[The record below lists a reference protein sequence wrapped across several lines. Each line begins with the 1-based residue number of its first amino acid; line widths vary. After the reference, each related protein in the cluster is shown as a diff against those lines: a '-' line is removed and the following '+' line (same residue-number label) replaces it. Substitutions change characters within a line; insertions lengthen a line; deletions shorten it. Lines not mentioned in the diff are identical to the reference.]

1 MLKILKKIKY
11 PKFMFLFLTFIA
23 AYAVLYGESYS
34 PLRNYIV
41 SLGYIGAF
49 FAGILYSYGFT
60 AAFATSIFLILA
72 KHHTNIYVMGL
83 VGGFGSLF
91 ADLILFEFIRHSF
104 KDEIDKLAKEKI
116 IIYFYKGLPAIIKK
130 SLLPILAGIVIASPL
145 PDEVGVPLLASIKT
159 FSVRA
164 FSLISYTLNTA
175 GIIFILYIGK
185 NFI

>member
-23 AYAVLYGESYS
+23 AYALLYGESYS

-72 KHHTNIYVMGL
+72 KHHTNIYAMGL

-116 IIYFYKGLPAIIKK
+116 IKYFYKRLPAIIKK
-130 SLLPILAGIVIASPL
+130 PILPVLAGIVIASPL
-145 PDEVGVPLLASIKT
+145 PDEVGVTLLASIKT
-159 FSVRA
+159 FSLKA

-175 GIIFILYIGK
+175 GITFILYIGR
-185 NFI
+185 NFV